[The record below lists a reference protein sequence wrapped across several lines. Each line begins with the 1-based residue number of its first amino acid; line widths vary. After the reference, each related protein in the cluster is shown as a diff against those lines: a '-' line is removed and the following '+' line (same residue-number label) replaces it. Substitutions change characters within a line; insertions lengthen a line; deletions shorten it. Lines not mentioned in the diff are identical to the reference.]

1 MQLKPTML
9 NERITTLDII
19 RGFSLLGILLV
30 NIFAFY
36 LPMPHIQLQDWFTSA
51 VDIIWHQTLDIYVQG
66 SFYPLFSILFGYGL
80 AMQFMKAKVL
90 NRNFYRFAPKRILA
104 IFILGI
110 LHAFLLWWG
119 DILIMYAFCALFVI
133 AVIRFSPMILLI
145 LGIGINLCIHLL
157 MIVAYSAEGII
168 HQVIESKALDI
179 MMLEKA
185 ITAYG
190 TGNWFD
196 AFNQRLQDLSLQMGL
211 GMWLSALFIILP
223 FMLIGAALA
232 KWKVVE
238 RAKDLKKLWISFA
251 IVFTSVGLFIKSA
264 PYTFDNTYL
273 LSYLKTY
280 VGGPVLAFGYIAII
294 VVICYL
300 PFAMKMLSPIAKVG
314 RMSLTLYLMQSIICT
329 LIFYNYGF
337 GLYGKIDVPTAVF
350 IVFGIY
356 FIQVVFAEIWFSKLK
371 QGPIEWIVKKFTYT
385 KILSEK

>member
-1 MQLKPTML
+1 ML

-30 NIFAFY
+30 NIFGFY

-51 VDIIWHQTLDIYVQG
+51 IDIIWHQTLDIYVQG

-80 AMQFMKAKVL
+80 AMQYIKAKEL
-90 NRNFYRFAPKRILA
+90 NRNFYMFAPKRILA
-104 IFILGI
+104 IFILGL

-133 AVIRFSPMILLI
+133 AVIRFSPIVLLI
-145 LGIGINLCIHLL
+145 LGIGINLCIHFL
-157 MIVAYSAEGII
+157 MIFAYSAEGIL
-168 HQVIESKALDI
+168 HDVTESEAVNI
-179 MMLEKA
+179 AMLEKA

-196 AFNQRLQDLSLQMGL
+196 AFNQRLLDLSYQMGL

-232 KWKVVE
+232 KWKVIE
-238 RAKDLKKLWISFA
+238 RAKDLKKMWFSFA
-251 IVFTSVGLFIKSA
+251 IVFTVLGLFIKSA

-280 VGGPVLAFGYIAII
+280 VGGPMLAFGYIAII
-294 VVICYL
+294 IVICYI
-300 PFAMKMLSPIAKVG
+300 PFAVKLLSPIAKVG
-314 RMSLTLYLMQSIICT
+314 RMSLTLYIMQSIICT
-329 LIFYNYGF
+329 LIFYHYGF
-337 GLYGKIDVPTAVF
+337 GLYGKIDVPTAVY
-350 IVFGIY
+350 IVLGIY

-371 QGPIEWIVKKFTYT
+371 QGPIEWLVKKWTYA